1 MNWLLTVVLCVLLVE
16 VVIRLPFLR
25 VLRELEG
32 ILRKAMRV
40 VRARSVSDHWKEKAV
55 PAYAGRMFTATL
67 KLAVLLLAVG
77 TLALALIWLFDRL
90 SASYDRF
97 IVGWAGILFSILV
110 ASTYAV
116 LRRRLG

>member
-16 VVIRLPFLR
+16 VVLRLPFFR

-40 VRARSVSDHWKEKAV
+40 VRARSVSDHWKEKVV

-67 KLAVLLLAVG
+67 RLAALLLAVG
-77 TLALALIWLFDRL
+77 VPAVVLIWLFDRL
-90 SASYDRF
+90 NASYDGF
-97 IVGWAGILFSILV
+97 IVSWTGILFSILV